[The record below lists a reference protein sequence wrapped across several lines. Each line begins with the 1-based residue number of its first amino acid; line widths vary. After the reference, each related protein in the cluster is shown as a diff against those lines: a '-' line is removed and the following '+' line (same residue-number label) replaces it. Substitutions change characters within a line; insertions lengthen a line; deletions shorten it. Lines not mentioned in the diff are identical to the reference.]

1 MPVVT
6 ERPVLHAAAVG
17 VSWKTAPAEL
27 RDRCLLPADRAEAL
41 LSQIRTRG
49 VREAVVLSTCN
60 RVEVWTASLDPE
72 QTANVVL
79 EVWSH
84 VCALEPGWTQK
95 AYVHHHEAA
104 VEHIYRVAASVDSL
118 VLGETQIPSQVR
130 LAWERCRQAGH
141 CGFFF
146 GKLVQGALTASKRV
160 RSQTRLGE
168 GALSVAGAAVDLAR
182 KISGSIER
190 LTIGIL
196 GAGEMAELALS
207 GFVRSGGRKFV
218 YANRTPENLRRFLTL
233 HPGRIEGLEAL
244 DKVLAECDV
253 VVAATGSP
261 GFVLTRELVSSAMRG
276 RRRPLFLLDI
286 AAPRDVDP
294 EVARCPGVFLYG
306 IDDLEQVVDKNRLSR
321 GGEAQVA
328 ESLLAA
334 EVERFRTWWR
344 SLCVVP
350 ILAEVRES
358 VHAVAH
364 AEVDR
369 FLPRVRQA
377 RSPEELR
384 EVLDDF
390 AQALANKFL
399 HPPTVGV
406 RRAATEGRE
415 LEAAAALRELFFLGD
430 SL

>member
-1 MPVVT
+1 MPVAT
-6 ERPVLHAAAVG
+6 ERPVFHAGAAG

-27 RDRCLLPADRAEAL
+27 RDRCLLPPERADQLTLA
-41 LSQIRTRG
+41 IRSRG
-49 VREAVVLSTCN
+49 AREVVVLSTCN
-60 RVEVWTASLDPE
+60 RVEVWTASEDPE
-72 QTANVVL
+72 RTALQVL
-79 EVWSH
+79 EVWSE
-84 VCALEPGWTQK
+84 VCGLEPGWTDR

-130 LAWERCRQAGH
+130 LAWERCRDAGQ
-141 CGFFF
+141 CGFFL

-182 KISGSIER
+182 KISGNVER
-190 LTIGIL
+190 LTVGIV

-207 GFVRSGGRKFV
+207 GFVRAGARKFV
-218 YANRTPENLRRFLTL
+218 YANRTPENLRRFTTL
-233 HPGRIEGLEAL
+233 HPGRIEGLGAL

-261 GFVLTRELVSSAMRG
+261 GFVITHPLAALAMRG

-286 AAPRDVDP
+286 AAPRDIDP
-294 EVARCPGVFLYG
+294 EVVRCPGVFLYG

-328 ESLLAA
+328 ETMLAT
-334 EVERFRTWWR
+334 EVERFRIWWR
-344 SLCVVP
+344 SLAVVP
-350 ILAEVRES
+350 VLAQVRDQM
-358 VHAVAH
+358 HAVAQ

-369 FLPRVRQA
+369 FHHRVRQA
-377 RSPEELR
+377 HTDEDLRMELQ
-384 EVLDDF
+384 DF

-399 HPPTVGV
+399 HPPTVGA
-406 RRAATEGRE
+406 RRAAAEGRE
-415 LEAAAALRELFFLGD
+415 LEVAAALRELFLHGD
-430 SL
+430 AT